1 MEAFRHFGQ
10 RIWDEVQQFPGRP
23 PREGGRHFT
32 AEEESTGRVTGE
44 QAEMMRAD
52 TAMDHREIMLIVAT
66 VVALLALALFGAVV
80 ALGLIFA

>member
-10 RIWDEVQQFPGRP
+10 RVWDQVLEFPGRR

-32 AEEESTGRVTGE
+32 AEEESTGRVRGDK
-44 QAEMMRAD
+44 AEMMRSD

-66 VVALLALALFGAVV
+66 VVALLALALFGALI
-80 ALGLIFA
+80 ALGLVFA